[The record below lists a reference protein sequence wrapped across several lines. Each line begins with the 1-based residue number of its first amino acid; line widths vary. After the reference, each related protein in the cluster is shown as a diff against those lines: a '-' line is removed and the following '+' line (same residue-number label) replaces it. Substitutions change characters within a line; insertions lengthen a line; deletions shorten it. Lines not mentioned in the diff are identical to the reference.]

1 MVAWVVIYRPHPR
14 RSPLSRRS
22 FHLSSHLSLFTVVHP
37 LSLQPLTKCSSR
49 NSFVFKT
56 IHFDGGGVYTPS
68 NEEIMNSTTANS
80 SSTIEIPAVTS
91 KDDSSSPRPVPP
103 ASSISGTRSGASR
116 AARPRPS
123 TGGCCQHLFPNCK
136 RCRKYATDS
145 HFGLCL
151 HHFTVSA
158 ALGAARQQDQS
169 DFTDLSADLLH
180 ELSEFDSAVDI
191 NKFLARLVVL
201 VTKGRIPPRRASV
214 LAYITNQLLHS
225 HRAIDRENLL
235 QLEDSGPP
243 RLEAGDI
250 PRPGDS
256 RLDQRHGPTVIWDVP
271 GVELDPEKAPS

>member
-1 MVAWVVIYRPHPR
+1 
-14 RSPLSRRS
+14 
-22 FHLSSHLSLFTVVHP
+22 
-37 LSLQPLTKCSSR
+37 
-49 NSFVFKT
+49 
-56 IHFDGGGVYTPS
+56 
-68 NEEIMNSTTANS
+68 MNSTTANS

-123 TGGCCQHLFPNCK
+123 TGGRCQHLFPNGK

-169 DFTDLSADLLH
+169 DFTDLSADLLP
-180 ELSEFDSAVDI
+180 ELSEFSAGADI
-191 NKFLARLVVL
+191 RQFLARLLTL
-201 VTKGRIPPRRASV
+201 VTKGRISPRRASV

-256 RLDQRHGPTVIWDVP
+256 RLDQRHGPTVICFFFNDTATT
-271 GVELDPEKAPS
+271 EK